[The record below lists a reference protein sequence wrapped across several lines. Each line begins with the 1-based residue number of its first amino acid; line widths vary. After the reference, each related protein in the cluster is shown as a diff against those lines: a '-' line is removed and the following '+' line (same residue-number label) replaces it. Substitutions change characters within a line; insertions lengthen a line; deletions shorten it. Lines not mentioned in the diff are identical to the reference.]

1 MAGPIYKMFYMRMK
15 DPWFQLSKAE
25 QDALLAKLGDAMK
38 SVGGKPVVMCE
49 SAWNSEKWWYW
60 GVEEYPSIE
69 AVQEHTRCLADLEWF
84 RYCESET
91 LLGTAYP
98 MEAP

>member
-1 MAGPIYKMFYMRMK
+1 MFYMRMK
-15 DPWFQLSKAE
+15 DAWFDLSKE
-25 QDALLAKLGDAMK
+25 QQDALFAKMSEAFK
-38 SVGGKPVVMCE
+38 SVGGKNIVMCE
-49 SAWNSEKWWYW
+49 SAWSSEKWWYW

-69 AVQEHTRCLADLEWF
+69 AVQEYTRCLAELEWF

-98 MEAP
+98 VEAA